1 MAKDKIPPP
10 AYQPPAPQYPSG
22 PPAPQYHSGPPVPQ
36 YPSGP
41 PAPQYPSGPPAPQYP
56 SGTYAP
62 YPPTSLQHPAPQ
74 TTVVMA
80 TPAQSPMLMVS
91 PTHQQALPDHVKISK
106 GKLGGKPTR
115 TTCSNCRQNMET
127 RVIYERGCFAWT
139 MCILLCCI
147 GLFFG
152 PCLIPLFMKKC
163 KDAHHYCSM
172 CNKKL
177 CVHKRCC

>member
-1 MAKDKIPPP
+1 MGKDKVPPP
-10 AYQPPAPQYPSG
+10 AYTPPAPQYPAG
-22 PPAPQYHSGPPVPQ
+22 PPAPAPLYPTGQ
-36 YPSGP
+36 YPSAQYSSF
-41 PAPQYPSGPPAPQYP
+41 PAASH
-56 SGTYAP
+56 AP
-62 YPPTSLQHPAPQ
+62 YPTASPAPQ

-80 TPAQSPMLMVS
+80 TPQPAPQMVMVA

-106 GKLGGKPTR
+106 GKLGSKATR
-115 TTCSNCRQNMET
+115 TTCGNCRQNMET

-139 MCILLCCI
+139 MCILMCCI

-163 KDAHHYCSM
+163 KDAHHYCTM